1 MQLDLKNIKNEKVNI
16 SFTFSEEEF
25 YNFDNKLNSLK

>member
-1 MQLDLKNIKNEKVNI
+1 MQLDLKNIKNEKVYI
-16 SFTFSEEEF
+16 SFTSSEEEF